1 MQLSGGQW
9 QKIALSRAFLRD
21 ADCYILDEP
30 SSSLD
35 PVSEY
40 EILKKT
46 SELAK
51 NRISIF
57 ISHRLYNLSRMS
69 SRILVLREGRI
80 AEEGTHEELIKSK
93 GYYQYLYNLQNN
105 DAFAEHSE
113 LVI

>member
-9 QKIALSRAFLRD
+9 QKIALARVFLKD

-30 SSSLD
+30 SSALD

-40 EILKKT
+40 EILKKV
-46 SELAK
+46 SKIAK
-51 NRISIF
+51 NKISIF

-69 SRILVLREGRI
+69 SRILVLKEGRI
-80 AEEGTHEELIKSK
+80 LEEGTREELIKSK
-93 GYYQYLYNLQNN
+93 GYYHYLYNLQNN
-105 DAFAEHSE
+105 DISSEPSE